1 MTVARSVATI
11 APSMHAQDIA
21 IVKSLVSVAW
31 ADGKFAEKESE
42 MIDALLEAFAA
53 SPEQAASYR
62 GGKKAALGWF
72 VGQVMKKT
80 GGKANPKRVN
90 ELLQEALDKAD

>member
-1 MTVARSVATI
+1 M
-11 APSMHAQDIA
+11 
-21 IVKSLVSVAW
+21 
-31 ADGKFAEKESE
+31 
-42 MIDALLEAFAA
+42 AA